1 MKKIIC
7 LILALIICISLCGC
21 TEKETDTDINSTTDS
36 AQNADTE
43 SGTAEEDTTEAE
55 KATDEFISAVCGKW
69 EKYSGVYYE
78 ITYLELREDGV
89 CLIDGEEYTWDA
101 TFKEKYWLDE
111 PKEFVNIYKD
121 GEIVYDVQLEEH
133 IDGSPALRFGE
144 ASDVASP
151 AAVFLKAEEQ

>member
-1 MKKIIC
+1 MGYFLLLRIHFTNNNNIIVGHLLHQIKK
-7 LILALIICISLCGC
+7 SYYLC
-21 TEKETDTDINSTTDS
+21 K
-36 AQNADTE
+36 
-43 SGTAEEDTTEAE
+43 
-55 KATDEFISAVCGKW
+55 
-69 EKYSGVYYE
+69 
-78 ITYLELREDGV
+78 R
-89 CLIDGEEYTWDA
+89 LIDGEEYTWDA

-151 AAVFLKAEEQ
+151 AAVFLKAE